1 MTGLPTTGPM
11 TSGGSTK
18 SGGSSTSAPASGG
31 STPGGTTTN
40 AAEKAGYSSP
50 LPSPRP
56 HLGHALASEWTKMTS
71 VRSTM
76 WTLSLLVATVV
87 GIGLLLIANTNNE
100 DYDRIPF
107 TTPAIF
113 GLLIGQLSVMVLGVL
128 TMTSEHGTGLIRTT
142 FTAAPER
149 HRVLTAKYIVF
160 SLTAF
165 LVTAASVFV
174 VTLAATIV
182 HSGAGA
188 GAGRHGS
195 SEWTGALLGS
205 LYVTL
210 LGVLALALGALLRH
224 AAGAIATMIGVVTLP
239 PVIGAVLNIWEA
251 GKSAGETL
259 LQYNAPVALMQ
270 LFGLTGNDG
279 GLNAVPGDTAQM
291 TLVLLV
297 TGTAVAASYVVVGRR
312 DI

>member
-1 MTGLPTTGPM
+1 M
-11 TSGGSTK
+11 TSGGST
-18 SGGSSTSAPASGG
+18 TSAPASGG
-31 STPGGTTTN
+31 STPSGSTTN

-87 GIGLLLIANTNNE
+87 GIGLLLIANTHNE

-188 GAGRHGS
+188 GRHVS
-195 SEWTGALLGS
+195 SEWTGALFGS

-251 GKSAGETL
+251 GKSAGEAL

>member
-1 MTGLPTTGPM
+1 MTGLPTTGPVK
-11 TSGGSTK
+11 SGGST
-18 SGGSSTSAPASGG
+18 TSAPASGG
-31 STPGGTTTN
+31 STPDGTTTN

-188 GAGRHGS
+188 GRHGS

-270 LFGLTGNDG
+270 LFGLTSNDG

>member
-11 TSGGSTK
+11 TSGGSTT
-18 SGGSSTSAPASGG
+18 SGPASSG
-31 STPGGTTTN
+31 STMSGSTTS

-50 LPSPRP
+50 LPTPRP

-188 GAGRHGS
+188 GRHGS

-224 AAGAIATMIGVVTLP
+224 AAGAIATMIGLVTLP

-259 LQYNAPVALMQ
+259 LQYNAPVALLQ
-270 LFGLTGNDG
+270 LFGLTSNDG
-279 GLNAVPGDTAQM
+279 GLSAVPGDTAQM

-297 TGTAVAASYVVVGRR
+297 TGAAVAASYVVVGRR
-312 DI
+312 DV

>member
-1 MTGLPTTGPM
+1 MTGLPTTGLP
-11 TSGGSTK
+11 
-18 SGGSSTSAPASGG
+18 
-31 STPGGTTTN
+31 TT
-40 AAEKAGYSSP
+40 ADEKAGYRSP
-50 LPSPRP
+50 LPSTRP
-56 HLGHALASEWTKMTS
+56 HLGHALASEWTKMIS

-76 WTLSLLVATVV
+76 WTLGLLVVTVV
-87 GIGLLLIANTNNE
+87 GIGLLFVVQTGNE
-100 DYDRIPF
+100 DYDSIPF

-128 TMTSEHGTGLIRTT
+128 TMSSEHGTGLIRTT

-165 LVTAASVFV
+165 LATAASVFV

-182 HSGAGA
+182 HNGAGS
-188 GAGRHGS
+188 GRHGAW
-195 SEWTGALLGS
+195 EWTGALLGS
-205 LYVTL
+205 VYVTL
-210 LGVLALALGALLRH
+210 LGVLALSLGALLRH
-224 AAGAIATMIGVVTLP
+224 AAGAIAAMIGLVTLP

-251 GKSAGETL
+251 GKSIGEAL

-270 LFGLTGNDG
+270 LFGLTGNGDG
-279 GLNAVPGDTAQM
+279 ELGAVPGDTAQM

-297 TGTAVAASYVVVGRR
+297 TGASVAASYVVVGRR
-312 DI
+312 DV

>member
-1 MTGLPTTGPM
+1 MTGLPTTGPV
-11 TSGGSTK
+11 TSGDSTK

-31 STPGGTTTN
+31 STPSGTTTN

-188 GAGRHGS
+188 GRHGS

>member
-1 MTGLPTTGPM
+1 MTGLPTTGPV
-11 TSGGSTK
+11 T

-188 GAGRHGS
+188 GRHGS

-270 LFGLTGNDG
+270 LFGLTSNDG

>member
-11 TSGGSTK
+11 TSGGSTP
-18 SGGSSTSAPASGG
+18 SGPASGG
-31 STPGGTTTN
+31 SATSGTTAS

-76 WTLSLLVATVV
+76 WTLGLLVATVV
-87 GIGLLLIANTNNE
+87 GFGLLLILNTKNE
-100 DYDRIPF
+100 DYDRVPF

-174 VTLAATIV
+174 VTLAAVIV
-182 HSGAGA
+182 HHGAGS
-188 GAGRHGS
+188 GRHGDA
-195 SEWTGALLGS
+195 EWTGALLGI

-210 LGVLALALGALLRH
+210 LGMLALALGALLRH
-224 AAGAIATMIGVVTLP
+224 AAGAIATMIGLVTLP

-251 GKSAGETL
+251 GKPAGEAL
-259 LQYNAPVALMQ
+259 LQYNAPVALLQ
-270 LFGLTGNDG
+270 LFGLTSNDG
-279 GLNAVPGDTAQM
+279 GLSAVPGDTAQM